1 MQMHAKDVKLAC
13 QMEAI
18 SLVDNIATIN
28 YDRCIG
34 CGNCV
39 VTCPSNAITLEKKE
53 KEIVPPKNFDALLQK
68 IMMKK
73 RGFVGSLKMMGKM
86 LLKKQI

>member
-1 MQMHAKDVKLAC
+1 
-13 QMEAI
+13 MEAL
-18 SLVDNIATIN
+18 SLVDNVATID

-39 VTCPSNAITLEKKE
+39 VACPSSAIILEKKK

-73 RGFVGSLKMMGKM
+73 RGFVGTMKMMGKM